1 MMNLLP
7 NWLKPI
13 AGAYLVGGCVRD
25 LLLGRMP
32 TDYDV
37 VSLGDAPGCA
47 RTLAA
52 TVGGRIVEI
61 GKPALRVWRVVAGR
75 HIIDV
80 APAAGG
86 SIAED
91 LQRRDFTINA
101 LAIHAA
107 TGEVIDITGGREDL
121 AARTIRMVSSAAFR
135 ADPVRL
141 LRAFRFAACLG
152 FAIDPQTRAAIGREA
167 ELIGAS
173 AGERIR
179 EELFKLLAVTAAHAQ
194 VDGMR
199 QAGLLQAIFP
209 GLEPTQIEPSL
220 QSLQA
225 LETILEGFPSF
236 PQDLA
241 ERLSKEFPEHRRVL
255 LKCAALLQ
263 SLGRTRKVG
272 ADRLAGA
279 LNRLRLSRRDADRL
293 ESLIRQNTFVGG
305 LVAGAR
311 FSTTAEVH
319 FLRTAGSLVPDFLIL
334 AMAMRSAGTVLP
346 AELPR
351 SGTALIIQLLW
362 NYFFRY
368 RPRALS
374 PPPITGEDLIREFGL
389 RPSPRFKEIL
399 DRVDEE
405 RVLRASFTR
414 AEALELVRAY
424 LEHHH

>member
-1 MMNLLP
+1 MDLLP
-7 NWLKPI
+7 NWLKPV
-13 AGAYLVGGCVRD
+13 AGVYLVGGCVRD

-37 VSLGDAPGCA
+37 AFRGDALGYA
-47 RTLAA
+47 RALAA
-52 TVGGRIVEI
+52 TVDGRIVEI
-61 GKPALRVWRVVAGR
+61 GKPAFRVWRVVAGR

-141 LRAFRFAACLG
+141 LRAFRFEACLG
-152 FAIDPQTRAAIGREA
+152 FTIDPQTRAAIGREA

-179 EELFKLLAVTAAHAQ
+179 EELFKLLAVPAAHAQ
-194 VDGMR
+194 VAGMR

-220 QSLQA
+220 QCLQT
-225 LETILEGFPSF
+225 LETILEGFPLF
-236 PQDLA
+236 PPDIA
-241 ERLSKEFPEHRRVL
+241 ERLSQEFPEHRRVL

-263 SLGRTRKVG
+263 SLGGAWKVG

-279 LNRLRLSRRDADRL
+279 LNRLRLSHKDTDRL
-293 ESLIRQNTFVGG
+293 EFLIRQNTLVDG

-311 FSTTAEVH
+311 VSPAAEVH
-319 FLRTAGSLVPDFLIL
+319 FWRTAASWVPDFLIL
-334 AMAMRSAGTVLP
+334 AMAVRSSGTVLP

-368 RPRALS
+368 RPKVLS
-374 PPPITGEDLIREFGL
+374 PPPINGEDLIREFGL
-389 RPSPRFKEIL
+389 SPSPRFKEIL

-405 RVLRASFTR
+405 RLLRESLTR

-424 LEHHH
+424 LENHP